1 MADTAA
7 EVNEA
12 DFGTDFITHPSIQ
25 SILTNY
31 SSKIILNF
39 DFEHTNSKQVE
50 KFFLEMNTRK
60 SCGHDLID
68 TSTITERVCICN
80 IGAYAKMI
88 YCSISLGHYPS
99 RWKMGQVTP
108 LFKKY
113 DEFCKKNYR
122 PVTAFPAL
130 NNIFERILPKQLK
143 HFYQDILSD
152 FCWEEHDF
160 AWHYLALC
168 LFCKTMS
175 DSCPVILRIKT
186 MRFALCLLLGFRIRR
201 ASLSALIVSRH
212 NLFLLLFYKNRC
224 VVILEFVYIFATFFG
239 DHEGTLGT
247 LSTVDEKN
255 NEEEYVC
262 AKSGSRPLFTGK
274 KRAGKCELKL
284 LSMWTWTWT

>member
-1 MADTAA
+1 
-7 EVNEA
+7 
-12 DFGTDFITHPSIQ
+12 
-25 SILTNY
+25 
-31 SSKIILNF
+31 
-39 DFEHTNSKQVE
+39 
-50 KFFLEMNTRK
+50 
-60 SCGHDLID
+60 
-68 TSTITERVCICN
+68 
-80 IGAYAKMI
+80 
-88 YCSISLGHYPS
+88 
-99 RWKMGQVTP
+99 
-108 LFKKY
+108 
-113 DEFCKKNYR
+113 
-122 PVTAFPAL
+122 
-130 NNIFERILPKQLK
+130 
-143 HFYQDILSD
+143 
-152 FCWEEHDF
+152 
-160 AWHYLALC
+160 
-168 LFCKTMS
+168 MS

-284 LSMWTWTWT
+284 LSM